1 MSMHICLSLDLS
13 IGIKSG
19 DLGSVEQDGQGMVN
33 TRMEL
38 RIDGLERMIQDLVQ
52 DQGKNENEQH
62 ERFQRLEDMIK
73 GLTVVVEK
81 LSVKDKTCDDNSVV
95 NEGKTG
101 DDEDVIGHS
110 GFSSTWR
117 KLDIPVFAG
126 EEAYGWINRLERYFK
141 LKEVSDEE
149 KMRAVIIA
157 LEGKTLNLFQ
167 WWETCNPNP
176 KWDAFKVAVVCRFQP
191 NMLKNPF
198 EILIGLRQ
206 TSGVEDYIEKFEQY
220 AGFLKGINQ
229 DYLVGIFLN
238 GLKEEVKAEV
248 KLYEPA
254 NLAELMMKAQM
265 VEEKIRVT
273 AKTIPPVVN
282 KTNNTYKP
290 FSVTRS
296 YSKEGGNSVVL
307 DGSNKGRGEGSE
319 VASTGCSTSGMQRP
333 RGAPFRKLTQEELQD
348 KIKKG
353 LCFSCDEKFGP
364 NHMCR
369 NKQLHML
376 LMSEEE
382 LSGLDA
388 LPDKNSNQAQEL
400 EDGSQTLQLSM
411 CTMAGLTTKKS
422 WKLGGSI
429 GKEDVVVLLDCGT
442 SHNFISHELI
452 SKCGLQ
458 QEQTRPYVV

>member
-1 MSMHICLSLDLS
+1 
-13 IGIKSG
+13 
-19 DLGSVEQDGQGMVN
+19 
-33 TRMEL
+33 
-38 RIDGLERMIQDLVQ
+38 
-52 DQGKNENEQH
+52 
-62 ERFQRLEDMIK
+62 MIK

-81 LSVKDKTCDDNSVV
+81 LSVKDKTSDDNSMV
-95 NEGKTG
+95 NEGKIG
-101 DDEDVIGHS
+101 DDEGVIGQS
-110 GFSSTWR
+110 GFSSTSR
-117 KLDIPVFAG
+117 KLDISVFAG
-126 EEAYGWINRLERYFK
+126 EKAYGWINRLERYLK
-141 LKEVSDEE
+141 LKEVSDEK
-149 KMRAVIIA
+149 KMRVVMIA
-157 LEGKTLNLFQ
+157 LEGKALNWFQ

-176 KWDAFKVAVVCRFQP
+176 KWDAFKVAVMRRFQP
-191 NMLKNPF
+191 ILLKNPF

-206 TSGVEDYIEKFEQY
+206 TGCVEDYIEKFEQY
-220 AGFLKGINQ
+220 ASFMKGINQ

-265 VEEKIRVT
+265 VEEKIRVI
-273 AKTIPPVVN
+273 AKIIPPVVN

-348 KIKKG
+348 KIKRG
-353 LCFSCDEKFGP
+353 LCFRCDEESGP

-382 LSGLDA
+382 LSGLDD
-388 LPDKNSNQAQEL
+388 LPDRNSNQAQEL
-400 EDGSQTLQLSM
+400 EDGGQTLQLSM

-422 WKLGGSI
+422 WKLWGSI
-429 GKEDVVVLLDCGT
+429 GKEDVVVLLDCGA

-458 QEQTRPYVV
+458 